1 MVALNLACNSLW
13 NGECDTALA
22 GGVSVLGCA
31 DYFEGL
37 HAGHFLSTTG
47 GCKTYDDGADG
58 YCRGEA
64 VASVVIKRLDAAK
77 ADNDNVI
84 GLVLSTGTNY
94 SAEAHSITHPHGPT
108 QENLYRTVLN
118 ESGIRPFDVD
128 YVEMHGTGTQAG
140 DAVEMSSVSNVFAPA
155 KPSRPSDNP
164 LYVGAIKANLGHGE
178 SASGITSLIKTL
190 LIYREQRLPPH
201 VGIKTKINHTF
212 PDLAKRNLRIPLK
225 STAFPSSKGKPHRS
239 LVSNFSAAGG
249 NTVLLIEEAPEREA
263 ADASA
268 LTARNFEEH
277 IVSVTAK
284 SGSVLKKNIENLI
297 GYLNEN
303 PQTSIADLSYTTTA
317 RRMQHTFRTSIIA
330 STTDQV
336 KQKLSSAIDSGL
348 PKTQAKPSKVAF
360 AFTGQGA
367 LYPSLAKSL
376 FEHSDHFRNELTKF
390 DEICQMY
397 GFPSFLPLVNGE
409 ITDIGDSPPT
419 QTQLAMCAVQMALC
433 RLWADWGI
441 KPDVVI
447 GHSLGEYAAL
457 YASGVISPSD
467 ALYLVGVRATILQRK
482 CTMKTHSMLATHAT
496 EEKAKATLGNSFES
510 LEVACVNGPE
520 DIVLSGPVESIQ
532 DAHEKLKS
540 SGIKCSVLNVPF
552 AFHSA
557 QVEPILEPFQKAA
570 KQVRFAKPK
579 IPIISPLLREVV
591 KDEGVITP
599 AYLARHAREQ
609 VDFVGGLRQAESEKV
624 ASADYTWIELGPH
637 PICLGMV
644 KSTLG
649 AKLQGLATLR
659 NKENDWSVA
668 NKTLSSLHN
677 AGFKLQWSQFF
688 RDYEQSHRLLNL
700 PIYAFDNKNYF
711 IYYKN
716 DWRLNKLKPRGQTSA
731 TGPSTPLTTTVQRL
745 VSSDTKDG
753 SPSLVF
759 ETDISDPQCHAV
771 ITGHLIN
778 GVGLTPASVYAD
790 IALTV
795 ADYVRREFK
804 FEVPSSG
811 INITDMEIF
820 KPITLPKERPE
831 HPRLV
836 RVQARAN
843 LKKGTVEIE
852 YGEYSSDSQKTDIGA
867 TCLIEYGDSETWLD
881 EWSRTSYL
889 VQERIKALEL
899 GVQQGTTDK
908 LLKGMIYKLFADLVD
923 YKPEFQGMTECFLD
937 NKNLESV
944 ATLKLYD
951 SKDAGN
957 FFFSP
962 FWADSFAHLAGFVM
976 NANDKMDLTSLIYMS
991 HGWRSMRFGQTIDPS
1006 KPYRVHVKM
1015 QPFGKSMV
1023 AGDLSIFQGDVMM
1036 GHIKDCKF
1044 QKVPRTLLDNMLPS
1058 AHKPKAT
1065 AKPQGKPAPVAAKPA
1080 AKPAPKSSSSKQKS
1094 SKPSRPDSLSKVLSV
1109 IAAETG
1115 VAPEELTDES
1125 DIAELGIDSLMSLT
1139 ILSKLRETL
1148 QVDLPQSTFNDCATL
1163 GDLRSVL
1170 KIPNDSS
1177 DSSEEDDSSSSPVST
1192 PPSSVAE
1199 SPQPIDESAGDGTV
1213 IVMRETVAELIGVD
1227 VEELMAAEDITE
1239 LGVDS
1244 LMSLSILGA
1253 LREKLGIDIPSS
1265 LLQENPS
1272 MPAIE
1277 KAMGLA
1283 PESKP
1288 EPPKSQPAAEP
1299 KAKLEAPAKAKPS
1312 LIFQLQGN
1320 PKTASKYLFIFP
1332 DGSGSAT
1339 AYDKMP
1345 QVSSDVCVFGLNS
1358 PYLKSANEY
1367 TCTIPQIAQRWVD
1380 EIRQRQPHGPY
1391 HLGGWS
1397 AGGYYCYEATK
1408 CLIAAGE
1415 KVETLILID
1424 SPSRTVFEPIPLPTL
1439 DFIST
1444 NNLMGAKVTPQWLV
1458 EHFTST
1464 IKAVEKYD
1472 NPVPIEPA
1480 KAPKV
1485 FVIWARD
1492 GVYEDLEKEKID
1504 LDTSAKVT
1512 RFMLQRKR
1520 DLGPLGWEDL
1530 LPADKIKTA
1539 AMPGTH
1545 FTLVQKPNVSVA
1557 IPYPSTCANA
1567 ALQVRFSEQAHSGRA
1582 AR

>member
-1 MVALNLACNSLW
+1 M
-13 NGECDTALA
+13 
-22 GGVSVLGCA
+22 
-31 DYFEGL
+31 
-37 HAGHFLSTTG
+37 
-47 GCKTYDDGADG
+47 
-58 YCRGEA
+58 
-64 VASVVIKRLDAAK
+64 IKRLDAAK
-77 ADNDNVI
+77 ADNDNII

-94 SAEAHSITHPHGPT
+94 SAESHSITHPHGPT
-108 QENLYRTVLN
+108 QEKLYRTVLN
-118 ESGIRPFDVD
+118 ESGIKPFDVD

-155 KPSRPSDNP
+155 KPSRPADNP
-164 LYVGAIKANLGHGE
+164 LYVGAVKSNLGHGE

-212 PDLAKRNLRIPLK
+212 PDLAQRNLRIPLE
-225 STAFPSSKGKPHRS
+225 STAFPSSNKRPHRS

-249 NTVLLIEEAPEREA
+249 NTVLLIQEAPEREA
-263 ADASA
+263 VDASTMTSRK
-268 LTARNFEEH
+268 LKEH

-284 SGSVLKKNIENLI
+284 SASALKKNIENLI
-297 GYLNEN
+297 RYLDEN
-303 PQTSIADLSYTTTA
+303 LETSIADLSYTTTA
-317 RRMQHTFRTSIIA
+317 RRMQHPFRTSIIA
-330 STTDQV
+330 TTTGQV
-336 KQKLSSAIDSGL
+336 KQKLSSAVESGL

-367 LYPSLAKSL
+367 LYPSLARS
-376 FEHSDHFRNELTKF
+376 FYEHSDHFRNELNKF
-390 DEICQMY
+390 DEICQTF
-397 GFPSFLPLVNGE
+397 GFPSFLPMINGE
-409 ITDIGDSPPT
+409 TTDIGDASPT
-419 QTQLAMCAVQMALC
+419 QTQLAMCAVQMGLC
-433 RLWADWGI
+433 RLWANLGI

-457 YASGVISPSD
+457 YASGVVSPSD
-467 ALYLVGVRATILQRK
+467 ALYLVGVRASILEQK
-482 CTMKTHSMLATHAT
+482 CTMKTHSMLAIHAT
-496 EEKAKATLGNSFES
+496 EPKTQETLGSSFDA

-520 DIVLSGPVESIQ
+520 DIVLSGPVEKIQ
-532 DAHEKLKS
+532 DANEKLKAG
-540 SGIKCSVLNVPF
+540 GIKCSVLDVPF
-552 AFHSA
+552 AFHST
-557 QVEPILEPFQKAA
+557 QVEPILEPFERAVKR
-570 KQVRFAKPK
+570 VRFAKPK
-579 IPIISPLLREVV
+579 IPVISPLLGEVV
-591 KDEGVITP
+591 RDEGVISP
-599 AYLARHAREQ
+599 QYLARHAREQ
-609 VDFVGGLRQAESEKV
+609 VNFVGGLRQAEAEKV
-624 ASADYTWIELGPH
+624 ASAEYTWIELGPH

-649 AKLQGLATLR
+649 AKLQGVATLR
-659 NKENDWSVA
+659 SKESDWSVA
-668 NKTLSSLHN
+668 TKALSSLHN
-677 AGFKLQWSQFF
+677 LGFNLRWTQFF
-688 RDYEQSHRLLNL
+688 RDCEKAHRLLNL
-700 PIYAFDNKNYF
+700 PTYAFDNKNYF

-716 DWRLNKLKPRGQTSA
+716 NWRLDKLKPRGQAIASSPSA
-731 TGPSTPLTTTVQRL
+731 PLTTTVQRL
-745 VSSDTKDG
+745 VSSESKNG
-753 SPSLVF
+753 NPYLVF
-759 ETDISDPQCHAV
+759 ETDIADPKCHAV

-778 GVGLTPASVYAD
+778 GVGLCPASVYAD

-795 ADYVRREFK
+795 ADYIRREFK
-804 FEVPSSG
+804 IEVPSSG
-811 INITDMEIF
+811 INVMDMEIP

-831 HPRLV
+831 KARLV
-836 RVQARAN
+836 RVQAHAN
-843 LKKGTVEIE
+843 LKNGTLEIE
-852 YGEYSSDSQKTDIGA
+852 YGEYSPESQKTDIGA
-867 TCLIEYGDSETWLD
+867 KCFVEYGETQSWLD

-889 VQERIKALEL
+889 VQERMKALEL

-908 LLKGMIYKLFADLVD
+908 LHKGMIYKLFADLVH
-923 YKPEFQGMTECFLD
+923 YEPEFQGMTEVFLD
-937 NKNLESV
+937 NRNLESV

-951 SKDAGN
+951 SKDAGS

-962 FWADSFAHLAGFVM
+962 FWVDSFAHLAGFVM
-976 NANDKMDLTSLIYMS
+976 NANETMDLTSLVYIS

-1036 GHIKDCKF
+1036 GQIKDCKF
-1044 QKVPRTLLDNMLPS
+1044 QQVPRTLLDSMLPS
-1058 AHKPKAT
+1058 GAKPKAV
-1065 AKPQGKPAPVAAKPA
+1065 ARSQGKPAPA
-1080 AKPAPKSSSSKQKS
+1080 APKSAPKPSP
-1094 SKPSRPDSLSKVLSV
+1094 SKPKAAKTSRPDSLSKVLGV

-1115 VAPEELTDES
+1115 VSPDELTDES

-1148 QVDLPQSTFNDCATL
+1148 QVDLTQSTFNDCATL
-1163 GDLRSVL
+1163 GDLRGVL
-1170 KIPNDSS
+1170 NIPTESS
-1177 DSSEEDDSSSSPVST
+1177 DSSGEDDSSSSPVST

-1199 SPQPIDESAGDGTV
+1199 MPQPINESAGDSTV
-1213 IVMRETVAELIGVD
+1213 ILMRETVAELIGVE
-1227 VEELMAAEDITE
+1227 VEELMATEDIAE

-1253 LREKLGIDIPSS
+1253 LREKLDIDIPSS
-1265 LLQENPS
+1265 LLQDNTS

-1283 PESKP
+1283 PAKKP
-1288 EPPKSQPAAEP
+1288 EPPKPQPAPAS
-1299 KAKLEAPAKAKPS
+1299 KAKPQSPQETTPKAKPS

-1367 TCTIPQIAQRWVD
+1367 TCTIPEIAQKWVD

-1397 AGGYYCYEATK
+1397 AGGYYCYEATR

-1415 KVETLILID
+1415 KVETLVLID
-1424 SPSRTVFEPIPLPTL
+1424 SPSRTVFEPIPFPTL

-1444 NNLMGAKVTPQWLV
+1444 NNLMGSKVTPQWLV

-1472 NPVPIEPA
+1472 QPVPIEPA

-1530 LPADKIKTA
+1530 LPADKIRTA

-1545 FTLVQKPNVSVA
+1545 FTLVQKPNVGFRCSSNTA
-1557 IPYPSTCANA
+1557 FADMKTT
-1567 ALQVRFSEQAHSGRA
+1567 VRFSEQACCRRA
-1582 AR
+1582 TG